1 MFEIKLDII
10 YISVDKENIFVRIIY
25 IYKIKI
31 INKVVFII
39 YESNKVVV
47 N

>member
-25 IYKIKI
+25 IYIRLK
-31 INKVVFII
+31 
-39 YESNKVVV
+39 
-47 N
+47 